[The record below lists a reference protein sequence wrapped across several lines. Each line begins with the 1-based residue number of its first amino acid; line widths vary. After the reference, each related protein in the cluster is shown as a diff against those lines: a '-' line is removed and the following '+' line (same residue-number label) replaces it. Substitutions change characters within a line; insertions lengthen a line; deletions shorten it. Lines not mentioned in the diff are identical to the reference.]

1 MPGVDLSTFAQALA
15 TALSIDLFPAQILC
29 TTIIMVLALGPT
41 LLLTRNKMAHL
52 MVGFLVLSFCVAMAW
67 LPVWIFVVTV
77 LLIAFMFG
85 STILGVLKRG

>member
-1 MPGVDLSTFAQALA
+1 MAGVDLSTFAEALS
-15 TALSIDLFPAQILC
+15 TALGIDLFPAQILC

-52 MVGFLVLSFCVAMAW
+52 MVGFLVMSFCVAMAW
-67 LPVWIFVVTV
+67 LPVWVFVITV

-85 STILGVLKRG
+85 STILGLLKHG